1 MKNKIIN
8 ITICVIL
15 FIIPLLTLPKGLAE
29 MTYNIPKY
37 VALLICGV
45 ILLVLIILK
54 RKELKFDRIDKT
66 LLIFYILILI
76 SMLFSFNIKKAII
89 GEANRFEG
97 VLTFTIYFMVY
108 YCAKYFFQYNKK
120 LKTLAIITV
129 CISSIIGILQYYNI
143 FPLYYIYNIFNIP
156 YRPGFAS
163 STFGNTNFFGS
174 FLAICV
180 PVFMA
185 LYLIKEKRCY
195 LVLSYISFWAMLSSA
210 TRSSWFGLAFA
221 TIFGIIYVIKNH
233 NKELLKRVGII
244 AIGFIIIF
252 GIMLIPPKFLPE
264 QFQYGLLSNRLDLL
278 NEELHSMF
286 IEQNVESSFG
296 SGRFQIWSSVLKVI
310 KATPLIGCGPDNLK
324 EGLIYYALEDTIY
337 QAEVYNRYVDKA
349 HNEYLQIG
357 ATIGIPALIVY
368 LAFIGQILYKERN
381 MFKNKA
387 TFILVIPILGYLAQ
401 AFFNISTIGVAPI
414 FWFLLGII
422 QNEEFKNSL
431 INKDDNS

>member
-1 MKNKIIN
+1 MKNKLIN
-8 ITICVIL
+8 IIICVIL
-15 FIIPLLTLPKGLAE
+15 FIVPLITLPAQLLP
-29 MTYNIPKY
+29 TIYNLPKY
-37 VALLICGV
+37 IILLICGV
-45 ILLVLIILK
+45 ILLILLFS
-54 RKELKFDRIDKT
+54 RWKELKFDRIDKT

-89 GEANRFEG
+89 GESNRFEG
-97 VLTFTIYFMVY
+97 VLTFTVYFLVY
-108 YCAKYFFQYNKK
+108 YCAKYYFQYNKK
-120 LKTLAIITV
+120 LKTFAIITV
-129 CISSIIGILQYYNI
+129 CIASIIGILQYYNI
-143 FPLYYIYNIFNIP
+143 FPIYYIYNIFNIP
-156 YRPGFAS
+156 YRPDFAS

-221 TIFGIIYVIKNH
+221 TIFGIIYVIKNYS
-233 NKELLKRVGII
+233 KDLLKKVGII

-252 GIMLIPPKFLPE
+252 GIMLIPPKFLPS
-264 QFQYGLLSNRLDLL
+264 QNQHGLLANRLDLL
-278 NEELHSMF
+278 SNELHSVF
-286 IEQNVESSFG
+286 IEQNVKSSFG
-296 SGRFQIWSSVLKVI
+296 SGRFKIWSSVLKAI
-310 KATPLIGCGPDNLK
+310 KAAPLIGCGPDNLK
-324 EGLIYYALEDTIY
+324 EGLLYYALEDTIY
-337 QAEVYNRYVDKA
+337 QAEVYHRYIDKA

-357 ATIGIPALIVY
+357 ATIGLPALVVY
-368 LAFIGQILYKERN
+368 LAFIGQILYKEKN
-381 MFKNKA
+381 MFKSKA